1 MEDCHTEMD
10 IAPVFKLSDL
20 AQLYKTRLE
29 QLGVE
34 VDGRVHTSRLKL
46 RLNVPA

>member
-1 MEDCHTEMD
+1 MEDCHNETDMKRIFKLTD
-10 IAPVFKLSDL
+10 ILNGYFAPVFKLTEI

-34 VDGRVHTSRLKL
+34 G
-46 RLNVPA
+46 